1 MNDWVGC
8 FCSSCR
14 YLWSTRN
21 NIPYVQ
27 LVQPFWQLNPISS
40 SSTHRCPCV
49 CFPSLDQV
57 VFICCRVWLCRF
69 ARSER
74 LLKVLNDIVNVLSA
88 NRNTDEVVRDTAICL
103 FLVAELL
110 MRRCPGVNSQS
121 LGVTNTGQRLEP
133 LQGKKKSESIL
144 G

>member
-1 MNDWVGC
+1 M
-8 FCSSCR
+8 
-14 YLWSTRN
+14 
-21 NIPYVQ
+21 
-27 LVQPFWQLNPISS
+27 
-40 SSTHRCPCV
+40 
-49 CFPSLDQV
+49 
-57 VFICCRVWLCRF
+57 FICCRVWLCRF

-121 LGVTNTGQRLEP
+121 LGVTNTGQRLDRASTGEEEVGEHTW
-133 LQGKKKSESIL
+133 LDWIST
-144 G
+144 